1 MNDGVVVE
9 ANQQFVV
16 RRDNPDVRATV
27 EKTEKLMSIVPGAI
41 VLGLVVLG
49 TIGPLL
55 TLHIGSAI
63 FSGLIMLIVGNLI
76 AKLVRKVVLNPMRAM
91 RYKKAAGLLA
101 AQVQASPEPVTVW
114 RSYWITF
121 PGALALTANG
131 RLVMI
136 DQSTNYEEL
145 WLTPAS
151 IVNVSVERQATQI
164 TNIRHGGRVTLG
176 GVSGGLFGGYT
187 FGGRSEAIT
196 STIETAF
203 LEVRYELERNGAVY
217 TTVLPFVDDRRGA
230 DNLRAAIMR
239 LDYTPA

>member
-1 MNDGVVVE
+1 MNEGTLAE
-9 ANQQFVV
+9 PTQQFVV
-16 RRDNPDVRATV
+16 RRDNPDVRGTV
-27 EKTEKLMSIVPGAI
+27 EQTEKLMSIVPGAI

-55 TLHIGSAI
+55 TLHIGSVI
-63 FSGLIMLIVGNLI
+63 LSGVIMLIIGNLL
-76 AKLVRKVVLNPMRAM
+76 AKLVRKVVLVPMRSM

-101 AQVQASPEPVTVW
+101 SQVQASPEPVTVW
-114 RSYWITF
+114 RSWWVTF
-121 PGALALTANG
+121 PGALAVTSHG

-136 DQSTNYEEL
+136 DQSTNYEGL

-187 FGGRSEAIT
+187 FGGRSKAVT

-203 LEVRYELERNGAVY
+203 LEVRYQLERNGAVY
-217 TTVLPFVDDRRGA
+217 TTVLPFGDDRRGA
-230 DNLRAAIMR
+230 DNMRETILR
-239 LDYTPA
+239 LDHRPV